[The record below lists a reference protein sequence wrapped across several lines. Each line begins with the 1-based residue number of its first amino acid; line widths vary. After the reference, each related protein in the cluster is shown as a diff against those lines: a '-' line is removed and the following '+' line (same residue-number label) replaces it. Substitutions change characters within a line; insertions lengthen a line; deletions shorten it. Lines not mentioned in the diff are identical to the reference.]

1 MVVVGVIGAAG
12 TITSG
17 LIGMGAAKKRERAAK
32 DAKDRLGAELNRL
45 ESSRQAII
53 NPYETTKDM
62 SSLAKDLSGSLS
74 NPYANLGVATNAAKF
89 EAEQID
95 VSLANTLDT
104 LKDTGAGAG
113 GATALATAA
122 LKAKQ
127 GISASIESQE
137 ANNEKMRAQGE
148 ANLQLAKMEEKQR
161 VQGVQLAEARRV
173 QESEAQGKMFAFNAQ
188 ETREQ
193 GRIDRVAGQ
202 LAGAEGQEMQA
213 QADRTGA
220 LTGMIGGLS
229 SIAGSVAAG
238 RKSGD
243 NTTTNNTTTNN
254 STAAPTASPSKGV
267 RNKRYGWESD
277 RRLKENIVK
286 VGKSNSGLNIYNF
299 EYKDKKFGE
308 GIYQG
313 VMSDEV
319 PKESVIVGSDGYD
332 RVNYSLLDVE
342 FKKIK

>member
-1 MVVVGVIGAAG
+1 MSMVVVGVIGAAG
-12 TITSG
+12 TIASG

-32 DAKDRLGAELNRL
+32 DAKDRLGAELNTL

-62 SSLAKDLSGSLS
+62 SSLAKDLSGTLS

-113 GATALATAA
+113 GATALAQAA

-127 GISASIESQE
+127 GISSSIESQE
-137 ANNEKMRAQGE
+137 ANNEKMKAQGE

-193 GRIDRVAGQ
+193 GRINRVAGQ
-202 LAGAEGQEMQA
+202 LAGAAGQEMQA

-229 SIAGSVAAG
+229 SIAGSMAGAARQGSGSTTSNLPPPTPGAVA
-238 RKSGD
+238 
-243 NTTTNNTTTNN
+243 NQPFTE
-254 STAAPTASPSKGV
+254 TAS
-267 RNKRYGWESD
+267 Y
-277 RRLKENIVK
+277 
-286 VGKSNSGLNIYNF
+286 YNANPPAF
-299 EYKDKKFGE
+299 A
-308 GIYQG
+308 
-313 VMSDEV
+313 M
-319 PKESVIVGSDGYD
+319 GYTG
-332 RVNYSLLDVE
+332 
-342 FKKIK
+342 

>member
-1 MVVVGVIGAAG
+1 MSMVVVGIIGAAG

-17 LIGMGAAKKRERAAK
+17 LIGMGSAKKRERAAK
-32 DAKDRLGAELNRL
+32 DEKDRLGAELNRL

-74 NPYANLGVATNAAKF
+74 NPYASLGVATKAAEMQIE
-89 EAEQID
+89 EADI
-95 VSLANTLDT
+95 SLANTLDT
-104 LKDTGAGAG
+104 LKETGASAG
-113 GATALATAA
+113 GATALAQAA
-122 LKAKQ
+122 LKSKQ
-127 GISASIESQE
+127 GVTASIEAQE
-137 ANNEKMRAQGE
+137 GENQKLMAQGE
-148 ANLQLAKMEEKQR
+148 ANLQLAKMQEKQR
-161 VQGVQLAEARRV
+161 IQDVQLDEARRV
-173 QESEAQGKMFAFNAQ
+173 QSAEAAGKSFMFGAREN
-188 ETREQ
+188 REQ
-193 GRIDRVAGQ
+193 QQIDRVAGQ
-202 LAGAEGQEMQA
+202 LSGAQAQEMQA

-229 SIAGSVAAG
+229 SIAGSVAQG
-238 RKSGD
+238 RQG
-243 NTTTNNTTTNN
+243 NNNRTTTTTT
-254 STAAPTASPSKGV
+254 TTPPTTSPSKGV
-267 RNKRYGWESD
+267 RNKRYDWESD

-286 VGKSNSGLNIYNF
+286 VGKSDKGLNIYNF

-308 GIYQG
+308 GVYQG

>member
-1 MVVVGVIGAAG
+1 MSMVVVGVIGAAG

-17 LIGMGAAKKRERAAK
+17 LIGMGSAKKRERAAK
-32 DAKDRLGAELNRL
+32 DAKDRLGAELNTL

-62 SSLAKDLSGSLS
+62 SSLAKDLSGTLS

-137 ANNEKMRAQGE
+137 ANNEKMKAQGE

-161 VQGVQLAEARRV
+161 IQNVQLDEARRV
-173 QESEAQGKMFAFNAQ
+173 QAAEAAGKSFMFGIREN
-188 ETREQ
+188 REQ
-193 GRIDRVAGQ
+193 QKIDRVAGQ
-202 LAGAEGQEMQA
+202 LSGAQAQEMQA

-229 SIAGSVAAG
+229 SIAGSVAQG
-238 RKSGD
+238 RRG
-243 NTTTNNTTTNN
+243 NNNRTTTTTTTTPPGAVANQPLTQTDAYYN
-254 STAAPTASPSKGV
+254 ANPPAFAMGYTG
-267 RNKRYGWESD
+267 
-277 RRLKENIVK
+277 NI
-286 VGKSNSGLNIYNF
+286 NSGSP
-299 EYKDKKFGE
+299 DT
-308 GIYQG
+308 
-313 VMSDEV
+313 
-319 PKESVIVGSDGYD
+319 GY
-332 RVNYSLLDVE
+332 LDSMLE
-342 FKKIK
+342 PLPG

>member
-1 MVVVGVIGAAG
+1 MSMVVVGAIGAAG
-12 TITSG
+12 TIASG
-17 LIGMGAAKKRERAAK
+17 LIGMGAAKKQQRQAAADK
-32 DAKDRLGAELNRL
+32 ARLGAELNRL
-45 ESSRQAII
+45 ESSRQAIV

-62 SSLAKDLSGSLS
+62 SSLAKDLSGTLS

-137 ANNEKMRAQGE
+137 ANNEKMKAQGE

-161 VQGVQLAEARRV
+161 IQGVQLAEARRV
-173 QESEAQGKMFAFNAQ
+173 QEGEAQGKMFAFNAQ

-193 GRIDRVAGQ
+193 GRINRVAGQ
-202 LAGAEGQEMQA
+202 LAGAAGQEMQA

-229 SIAGSVAAG
+229 SIAGSMAGAARQGAGSAASNLPPPTPGAVANQPLTQTDA
-238 RKSGD
+238 
-243 NTTTNNTTTNN
+243 
-254 STAAPTASPSKGV
+254 
-267 RNKRYGWESD
+267 Y
-277 RRLKENIVK
+277 
-286 VGKSNSGLNIYNF
+286 YNANPPAF
-299 EYKDKKFGE
+299 A
-308 GIYQG
+308 
-313 VMSDEV
+313 M
-319 PKESVIVGSDGYD
+319 GYTG
-332 RVNYSLLDVE
+332 
-342 FKKIK
+342 